1 MNFYPCS
8 RHLLVKTIR
17 EEESTKEEPR
27 VLLPED
33 YTPSK
38 KEFGAY
44 MVVSTA
50 PEVTLNVFPGEVV
63 VVEES
68 MVREINFQGETH
80 LIVLEN
86 YVCGVL
92 SNDGKEKYWEDCD
105 PV

>member
-8 RHLLVKTIR
+8 RYLLVKTIR
-17 EEESTKEEPR
+17 EESVEEEQR
-27 VLLPED
+27 VLLPEG

-44 MVVSTA
+44 MVVSAA
-50 PEVTLNVFPGEVV
+50 PEVALSVFPGEVV

-92 SNDGKEKYWEDCD
+92 SPDGKEEFWEDCET
-105 PV
+105 V